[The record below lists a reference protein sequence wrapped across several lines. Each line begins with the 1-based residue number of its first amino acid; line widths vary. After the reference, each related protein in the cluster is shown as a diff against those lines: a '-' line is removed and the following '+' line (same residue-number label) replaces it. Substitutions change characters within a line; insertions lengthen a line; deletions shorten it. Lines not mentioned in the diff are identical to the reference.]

1 MLELDSVSYQYPSED
16 FDIIDRLSFRIAPG
30 SFHCILGVSG
40 CGKSTIFRLTNG
52 LLQPKSGAI
61 RVDGAPIGGR
71 KRYCGYMPQKDLLL
85 PWRTVGEN
93 AALPLELAGGL
104 SRAQRRAQAEEAL
117 CGVGLSGCAGKM
129 PHELSGGMR
138 QRAAFAR
145 AMLTGSGLL
154 LLDEPFSA
162 LDFLTRISMQEWLLD
177 QWQRYGKT
185 ILFITH
191 DVEEALFLSSSVLV
205 VERTPIQTLAELPV
219 PAPFPRERS
228 CLKAPE
234 LADLKERLVAL
245 LRKQV
250 KV

>member
-71 KRYCGYMPQKDLLL
+71 KRYCGYMPQKDLLP
-85 PWRTVGEN
+85 PWRTVGKTQPFPWSWR
-93 AALPLELAGGL
+93 AACPGPSG
-104 SRAQRRAQAEEAL
+104 AL
-117 CGVGLSGCAGKM
+117 
-129 PHELSGGMR
+129 R
-138 QRAAFAR
+138 QRKPCAASACPAVPAKCPTSSPAACGSGRPSPVPCSPAAPAFAGR
-145 AMLTGSGLL
+145 ALFRPGFPYPHLHAGVAAGSV
-154 LLDEPFSA
+154 A
-162 LDFLTRISMQEWLLD
+162 TVW
-177 QWQRYGKT
+177 KT